1 MYIRGIIGF
10 GHHTISHK
18 GGETDIEAGRISDYV
33 PIHEERRESA
43 AECRNV
49 DADVVQRDVVVAK
62 GREQILINVRRCPII
77 FIKYNHNE

>member
-1 MYIRGIIGF
+1 MDLGITQY
-10 GHHTISHK
+10 HTM

-62 GREQILINVRRCPII
+62 GREQILINVRRSPII
-77 FIKYNHNE
+77 FIKYNHNDLL